1 MAGKR
6 KKIFIIIG
14 IIIALFGAEILREW
28 VWYMYKLKTYQ
39 SSYWKIKKD
48 LNKKDVSVILGEPD
62 AIENIEAEYW
72 HYNSE
77 NYQGFLW
84 RKLNLHREQDFYR
97 LEVQFNKEGM
107 VEEVYSFG
115 H

>member
-1 MAGKR
+1 MSGKR

-14 IIIALFGAEILREW
+14 IILTLFCGEFLREW
-28 VWYMYKLKTYQ
+28 VWYIYKLKTYQ
-39 SSYWKIKKD
+39 ASYWKITKD
-48 LNKKDVSVILGEPD
+48 LNKKDVRAIIGEPD
-62 AIENIEAEYW
+62 SIENTEAEFW
-72 HYNSE
+72 HYNSA

-84 RKLNLHREQDFYR
+84 RKLHLRRQDEFYR
-97 LEVQFNKEGM
+97 LEIQFNKEGM